1 MSPLFVQG
9 RHRQRGIAAIE
20 FALVFLAFFSLLYA
34 FATFGAVFYTQ
45 QAVSR
50 AAGDGARAAVLLP
63 PVVSFNQASVQNV
76 VLHSLS
82 GSMIVPTAASA
93 TQSSRRTWLSD
104 PQHTTVTVTPG
115 CLNAGGIAGCVTVSV
130 QYQYARNR
138 LLPSLPLLDTS
149 TWMPDTLVGEATV
162 RL

>member
-1 MSPLFVQG
+1 MNHNPRMQT
-9 RHRQRGIAAIE
+9 QRGVAAIE
-20 FALVFLAFFSLLYA
+20 FALVFVVFFALLYA

-63 PVVSFNQASVQNV
+63 PVVSFNQSAVQNV
-76 VLHSLS
+76 VLHSLA
-82 GSMIVPTAASA
+82 GSLIVPLANAT
-93 TQSSRRTWLSD
+93 TQSSRKAWLSD
-104 PQHTTVTVTPG
+104 SQHTTVTVTPG

-149 TWMPDTLVGEATV
+149 TWMPNTLVGQATV

>member
-1 MSPLFVQG
+1 MTPFRSSGRQG
-9 RHRQRGIAAIE
+9 QRGIAAIE
-20 FALVFLAFFSLLYA
+20 FALVFTVFFAVLYA

-63 PVVSFNQASVQNV
+63 PVVSFNQSAVQTV
-76 VLHSLS
+76 VLRSLA
-82 GSMIVPTAASA
+82 GSMVVPVANNGSQASRQA
-93 TQSSRRTWLSD
+93 WLSN

-115 CLNAGGIAGCVTVSV
+115 CLNAGGIAGCVTVNV

-149 TWMPDTLVGEATV
+149 TWMPDVLVGQATV